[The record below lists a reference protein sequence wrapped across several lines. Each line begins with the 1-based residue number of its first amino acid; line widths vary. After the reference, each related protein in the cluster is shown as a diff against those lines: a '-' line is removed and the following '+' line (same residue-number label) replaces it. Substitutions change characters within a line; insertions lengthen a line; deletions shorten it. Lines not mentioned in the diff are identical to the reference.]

1 MKTKKYS
8 FNLIVSLGF
17 CILFAYLESIGV
29 GLYALNEAYTLAA
42 FLSIVFGIIAFY
54 FASLIATSASVKWRS
69 GSPGE
74 VIMLAG
80 LYRVLT
86 IIALIGSVVYIQGKL
101 SMFASFFSLF
111 GGMLL
116 GWSLQAPVSGL
127 AAWILVTVKRP
138 FRIGDR
144 VQFPTLG
151 LTGDVKQI
159 GPMYTVLDQVGG
171 AIGSEEA
178 VGRNVLI
185 PNAMLFTSVVINY
198 TVKREAAY
206 ILDEVVIRITYDSD
220 WDTAEQILLNAA
232 RSVTVDIIK
241 ETGQEPYIRSD
252 IYDYG
257 IYLRLRYITL
267 ATDRPRISHQIIEK
281 IFKAFQHNRNVDF
294 AIPYVYSF
302 KRGLVSSAQTSY
314 QKDDVEHIPI
324 DDIVNADE
332 INPNDSEGLKTVD
345 RLAQSIAEKGLLQP
359 IIVVREPDGNRYK
372 VVAGH
377 QRLKACIHLGW
388 DSVPAIVRN
397 PIGTEIET
405 FEGLA
410 SKPFSKEPDQPIPM

>member
-1 MKTKKYS
+1 MNIRRNTLGL
-8 FNLIVSLGF
+8 LISTALCLAFLLLEHLGMD
-17 CILFAYLESIGV
+17 
-29 GLYALNEAYTLAA
+29 LYTITETHTLAA
-42 FLSIVFGIIAFY
+42 LAAIVFGVFALY
-54 FASLIATSASVKWRS
+54 FAALIATSFSVKIRE

-80 LYRVLT
+80 LYRVVTVLV
-86 IIALIGSVVYIQGKL
+86 LIGSIVYVQGKL
-101 SMFASFFSLF
+101 GVFASFFSLF

-127 AAWILVTVKRP
+127 AAWVMVTLKRP

-185 PNAMLFTSVVINY
+185 PNAMLFSSVVINY

-232 RSVTVDIIK
+232 REVTKDNVINGFK
-241 ETGQEPYIRSD
+241 EPYIRSD

-257 IYLRLRYITL
+257 VYLRLRYITL
-267 ATDRPRISHQIIEK
+267 ATDRPRISHQIIQR

-302 KRGLVSSAQTSY
+302 KRGMYSASQTAY
-314 QKDDVEHIPI
+314 QMGMVEEIPI
-324 DDIVNADE
+324 ESITNPEPIHPDDKETLESVE
-332 INPNDSEGLKTVD
+332 
-345 RLAQSIAEKGLLQP
+345 RLAQSIKEKGLLQP
-359 IIVVREPDGNRYK
+359 IVVVREPSSNRYR
-372 VVAGH
+372 VVAG
-377 QRLKACIHLGW
+377 QRRLQACIRLGW
-388 DSVPAIVRN
+388 HAVPASVRN
-397 PIGTEIET
+397 PVGTEVEIFREHT
-405 FEGLA
+405 GQGTAL
-410 SKPFSKEPDQPIPM
+410 